1 MNILKHIL
9 EHGKITNANVQEMFK
24 VSRPTALRLLS
35 GMKDIID
42 LVGGKGVDS
51 YYVIRIP

>member
-9 EHGKITNANVQEMFK
+9 ERGKITNVQEMFK